1 VPILVGKS
9 LRVNANFPLAERY
22 VCLKGFFLVHIS
34 FTQDMY
40 RPRENARSGED
51 LPGAVPVGRENA
63 YGKSAIRGKPP
74 RDGDEPHRHTRLF
87 EVLFRRHHLVRPPE
101 DENDFRGNGFPH
113 SLSPCRLFSE
123 NGFSI
128 IIGGRINGRETII
141 LDSHILFLMGVIG
154 VTALV
159 LNIPLGYLREG
170 QRKYS
175 LAWFVYVHLSIP
187 LIAYLRIANHVT
199 SWLIPF
205 FILCAIGGQVAGG
218 RARRRAE
225 KGGR

>member
-1 VPILVGKS
+1 
-9 LRVNANFPLAERY
+9 
-22 VCLKGFFLVHIS
+22 
-34 FTQDMY
+34 M
-40 RPRENARSGED
+40 
-51 LPGAVPVGRENA
+51 
-63 YGKSAIRGKPP
+63 
-74 RDGDEPHRHTRLF
+74 
-87 EVLFRRHHLVRPPE
+87 
-101 DENDFRGNGFPH
+101 
-113 SLSPCRLFSE
+113 CR
-123 NGFSI
+123 I
-128 IIGGRINGRETII
+128 DGRETII

-159 LNIPLGYLREG
+159 LNVPLGYLREG

-218 RARRRAE
+218 RARRHAE